1 MVGGLLQIGSELIK
15 RVIPDKTEQAK
26 AQAELLRVEQAGEL
40 KELDARMSAITTE
53 AKHKSWLV
61 AAARPMF
68 LYVMY
73 IMILASFPI
82 GYWYYQDPEA
92 AKQAI
97 AGVRFWL
104 DSIPPEMWGLFGAGY
119 LGYVNKRSQDKAIA
133 AGQPAAQGFLSKIIG

>member
-1 MVGGLLQIGSELIK
+1 MVGGLLEIGSELIK

-26 AQAELLRVEQAGEL
+26 AQAELLKVEQAGEL
-40 KELDARMSAITTE
+40 KELDARMSAIVTE
-53 AKHKSWLV
+53 AKSKSWLV

-73 IMILASFPI
+73 IMILGSFPI
-82 GYWYYQDPEA
+82 GYWYYLDPEA

-104 DSIPPEMWGLFGAGY
+104 ESIPQEMWMLFGAGY
-119 LGYVNKRSQDKAIA
+119 LGYVNKRSSDKAVA
-133 AGQPAAQGFLSKIIG
+133 QGQPAPQGWFSRILG